1 MTAVP
6 LRSTAAERV
15 ASWTENPDVKFG
27 AALGLGVLG
36 FLTFVAVLYP
46 APVAVLLLGLVL
58 GSLSA
63 LVAMGLVLVYR
74 ANRIIN
80 FAQGELGAAAAILTA
95 SLIVGP
101 GWDFF
106 PAAAVGLV
114 AALGLGAFTEVVI
127 VRRFG
132 HAPRLILTVATIG
145 IAQIFAFIEL
155 GLPKLFSFDVVPQPP
170 VPFEFRREIDPV
182 VFNGGHLL
190 ILIVVP
196 IVTAAL
202 VAFFRY
208 TRVGVAVRASAE
220 SADRAVLLGI
230 PVKRVSTIVWVVAAG
245 LSGLGVLLRL
255 PIQGVSIG
263 AVLGPSLLLRA
274 LAAGVIAKM
283 ENLPVAFGAALG
295 IGMLEQAVLYRTG
308 RTLVVDGVLF
318 FLILGALL
326 LQRRGASSR
335 ADAVDTSTWT
345 ATKEVRPIPRELK
358 NDPVV
363 RYGLYALGAIA
374 VGLLLWVPLTMPG
387 SRVNL
392 ISIGLILAMIAV
404 SLAVLTGWAGQISL
418 GQMSFAAF
426 GSAVAGS
433 MAQNGYNFIL
443 CLLGAGLT
451 GSVVAVLVGIPALR
465 MRGLFLAV
473 TTLAFALATGSFFI
487 NREFFPWLVPDTAQR
502 IVRPVLFDKFDL
514 ESDYVFYYTLLF
526 TFALVVGSVRS
537 LRNSRSGRVLVATRD
552 NQRAAQSF
560 GVSPI
565 RAKISAF
572 ALSGF
577 IAALAGGFFVFHQ
590 YDVPRSVTQVESSL
604 VIFSMAVIGGLGS
617 IPGAVLGAGY
627 LTFLD
632 YSPFTRQPLSRL
644 LASGVGVLLILLF
657 VPSGLGGVLYNL
669 RDMVLRR
676 IARVRGI
683 VVPSLLAD
691 VRVEDETSLLDQGR
705 LASGAPASSQH
716 VSVPA
721 SSAERT
727 EGTGD
732 ELLIVRGLDVSYG
745 KTQVLFGV
753 DMHVNRGEIVALL
766 GTNGAGKSTLLS
778 AICGLVPAGRG
789 TVNYDGGDITKREP
803 AAIVTTGLIM
813 MPGGKG
819 VFPSLTVAENLQL
832 AGWLFDKKAPEQV
845 KAKTEEVLEAFPI
858 LRKRWDQKAGNL
870 SGGEQQM
877 LTLGQALIAGPKL
890 LMIDELS
897 LGLAPVIVEQLLGI
911 VRALHDAGT
920 TIVIVEQSVNVAI
933 TLAQRAI
940 FMEKGEV
947 RFDGPTADLLERP
960 DILRA
965 VFLKGAAAHTGGGS
979 PTGAAAAV
987 AKVKEP
993 FVAQCEHCGHEHRSA
1008 LEVDGIAVRFG
1019 GVRAVDGVSF
1029 EVRER
1034 QILGIIGPN
1043 GAGKTTVFDLV
1054 SGYLS
1059 PNDGKVRLWGE
1070 DVTAMPPEA
1079 RATLGLGRSFQDAR
1093 LFPSMTVRQTI
1104 AVALERHIL
1113 HRDPIATA
1121 LMSGAVR
1128 WAEKL
1133 VDAEVD
1139 RLIELMR
1146 LQAFADKFVGELS
1159 TGTRRM
1165 VDLACVLAH
1174 DPKVLLLDEPSSGI
1188 AQRETEGLGPALLD
1202 IRDQTGAALVVIEHD
1217 MPLITSISDELLA
1230 LELGAVVARGAPDDV
1245 INDPRVIE
1253 GYLGGSEDVIL
1264 RSGSG
1269 SSSAP
1274 KPRRRRA
1281 RASAGGVKA

>member
-1 MTAVP
+1 VTVVEMRAGATERLAQWSE
-6 LRSTAAERV
+6 ST
-15 ASWTENPDVKFG
+15 DVRFG
-27 AALGLGVLG
+27 AALAGGVLA
-36 FLTFVAVLYP
+36 FLVFVTILYP
-46 APVAVLLLGLVL
+46 APAAVLLLGAVL

-80 FAQGELGAAAAILTA
+80 FAQGELGAVAAILAA

-101 GWDFF
+101 GWPFF
-106 PAAAVGLV
+106 PAVGVGLV
-114 AALGLGAFTEVVI
+114 AALALGAVTEVLI
-127 VRRFG
+127 VRRFA

-145 IAQIFAFIEL
+145 IAQIFAFLEL
-155 GLPKLFSFDVVPQPP
+155 GLPKLFSYDVIPQPP
-170 VPFEFRREIDPV
+170 VPFKFRATIEPV

-190 ILIVVP
+190 ILVVVP
-196 IVTAAL
+196 LVTVGL
-202 VAFFRY
+202 GAFFRF
-208 TRVGVAVRASAE
+208 TRIGVAVRASAE
-220 SADRAVLLGI
+220 SADRAALLGI
-230 PVKRVSTIVWVVAAG
+230 PVKRISTVVWVLAAG

-255 PIQGVSIG
+255 PIQGVAIG

-274 LAAGVIAKM
+274 LAAGVIARM
-283 ENLPVAFGAALG
+283 EKLPVAFGAALV

-326 LQRRGASSR
+326 LQRRGSVSR
-335 ADAVDTSTWT
+335 AEAVDVSTWS
-345 ATKEVRPIPRELK
+345 ATKEVRPIPRELRK
-358 NDPVV
+358 DPIVRAGLAVLAVV
-363 RYGLYALGAIA
+363 GLA
-374 VGLLLWVPLTMPG
+374 LLLWVPLTMPG

-392 ISIGLILAMIAV
+392 ISIGLILAMVAV

-426 GSAVAGS
+426 GSAVAGT
-433 MAQNGYNFIL
+433 MAQHGYPFIL
-443 CLLGAGLT
+443 TLVAAGLT
-451 GSVVAVLVGIPALR
+451 GAAVAVLIGIPALR

-502 IVRPVLFDKFDL
+502 IVRPVLFGKFDL
-514 ESDYVFYYTLLF
+514 ESDHVFYYTLLV

-552 NQRAAQSF
+552 NVRAAQSF

-565 RAKISAF
+565 RARITAF

-577 IAALAGGFFVFHQ
+577 IAAVAGAFFVYHQ

-644 LASGVGVLLILLF
+644 LASGVGMLLILLF
-657 VPSGLGGVLYNL
+657 VPSGLGGLLYGL
-669 RDMVLRR
+669 RDALLRR
-676 IARVRGI
+676 IARARGI

-691 VRVEDETSLLDQGR
+691 VRVDDEPTLEHTVVTTTSTADDLL
-705 LASGAPASSQH
+705 
-716 VSVPA
+716 V
-721 SSAERT
+721 
-727 EGTGD
+727 
-732 ELLIVRGLDVSYG
+732 VRGLDVSYG

-753 DMHVNRGEIVALL
+753 DLHVGRGEIVALL

-778 AICGLVPAGRG
+778 AISGLVPAGRG
-789 TVNYDGGDITKREP
+789 TIHYDGHDITKREP
-803 AAIVTTGLIM
+803 VSTVAAGLVF

-819 VFPSLTVAENLQL
+819 VFPSLTVEENLAL
-832 AGWLFDKKAPEQV
+832 AGWLFDKSDPDHVRRA
-845 KAKTEEVLEAFPI
+845 TEEVLAAFPI
-858 LRKRWDQKAGNL
+858 LRSRWTQKAGNL

-877 LTLGQALIAGPKL
+877 LTLGQALIARPKL

-911 VRALHDAGT
+911 VRALHEAGT
-920 TIVIVEQSVNVAI
+920 TIVLVEQSVNVAI
-933 TLAQRAI
+933 TLAQRAV

-947 RFDGPTADLLERP
+947 RFDGPTADLLDRP

-965 VFLKGAAAHTGGGS
+965 VFLKGAAAATS
-979 PTGAAAAV
+979 DPTARAAAR
-987 AKVKEP
+987 VKEP
-993 FVAQCEHCGHEHRSA
+993 FVAHCDHCGHEHAQA
-1008 LEVDGIAVRFG
+1008 LEVEDLTVRFG
-1019 GVRAVDGVSF
+1019 GVRAVNEVSF
-1029 EVRER
+1029 SVREG

-1059 PNDGKVRLWGE
+1059 PSGGKVRLWGE
-1070 DVTAMPPEA
+1070 DVTGMPPEA
-1079 RATLGLGRSFQDAR
+1079 RAALGLGRSFQDAR

-1128 WAEKL
+1128 HAERL

-1139 RLIELMR
+1139 RLVELMA

-1174 DPKVLLLDEPSSGI
+1174 DPRVLLLDEPSSGI
-1188 AQRETEGLGPALLD
+1188 AQRETEGLGPALLG
-1202 IRDQTGAALVVIEHD
+1202 IRDATGAALVVIEHD

-1230 LELGAVVARGAPDDV
+1230 LELGAVVAQGAPDDV
-1245 INDPRVIE
+1245 INDLRVVE

-1269 SSSAP
+1269 SRSRSAP
-1274 KPRRRRA
+1274 TRRRRRTRQE
-1281 RASAGGVKA
+1281 RAEQAEVAEVGAP

>member
-6 LRSTAAERV
+6 LRSSAADRM
-15 ASWTENPDVKFG
+15 AAWSENPDVKFG
-27 AALGLGVLG
+27 AGLSLGVLA
-36 FLTFVAVLYP
+36 FLTFVGVLYP
-46 APVAVLLLGLVL
+46 APPAVLLLGLVL

-101 GWDFF
+101 GWHFF

-114 AALGLGAFTEVVI
+114 AALGLGAFTEVVLI
-127 VRRFG
+127 RRFS

-145 IAQIFAFIEL
+145 IAQIFAFVEL
-155 GLPKLFSFDVVPQPP
+155 GLPKLFSYDVVPQPP
-170 VPFEFRREIDPV
+170 VPFKFRRVIEPV

-190 ILIVVP
+190 ILILVP
-196 IVTAAL
+196 LVTAGL

-208 TRVGVAVRASAE
+208 TRIGVAVRASAE

-230 PVKRVSTIVWVVAAG
+230 PVKRVSTIVWVIAAG

-274 LAAGVIAKM
+274 LAAGVIGRM
-283 ENLPVAFGAALG
+283 ERLPVAFGAALV

-326 LQRRGASSR
+326 LQRRGSTSR
-335 ADAVDTSTWT
+335 ADAVDVSSWS

-358 NDPVV
+358 RDPIV
-363 RYGLYALGAIA
+363 RYGLYVLGAVA
-374 VGLLLWVPLTMPG
+374 LGLLLWVPLTMPG

-392 ISIGLILAMIAV
+392 ISIGLILAMVAV

-418 GQMSFAAF
+418 GQMAFAGF
-426 GSAVAGS
+426 GSAVAGT
-433 MAQNGYNFIL
+433 MAQHGYHFII
-443 CLLGAGLT
+443 CLVAAGLT
-451 GSVVAVLVGIPALR
+451 GATVAVLVGIPALR
-465 MRGLFLAV
+465 IRGLFLAV
-473 TTLAFALATGSFFI
+473 TTLAFALSTGSFFL
-487 NREFFPWLVPDTAQR
+487 NREFFPWLMPDTAQR

-514 ESDYVFYYTLLF
+514 ESDHVFYYTLLF
-526 TFALVVGSVRS
+526 TFFLVVGSVRS

-552 NQRAAQSF
+552 NARAAQSF

-565 RAKISAF
+565 RARISAF

-590 YDVPRSVTQVESSL
+590 YDVPRSVTQVESSM

-617 IPGAVLGAGY
+617 IPGALLGAAY

-632 YSPFTRQPLSRL
+632 FSPFTRRPLSRL
-644 LASGVGVLLILLF
+644 LASGVGMLLILLF

-669 RDMVLRR
+669 RDAMLRA
-676 IARVRGI
+676 IARARGI

-691 VRVEDETSLLDQGR
+691 VRVEDEVSLLDDGVHHHEPM
-705 LASGAPASSQH
+705 GAP
-716 VSVPA
+716 
-721 SSAERT
+721 T
-727 EGTGD
+727 ELTGD
-732 ELLIVRGLDVSYG
+732 ELLVVRGLDVSYG

-778 AICGLVPAGRG
+778 AVSGVVPAARG
-789 TVNYDGGDITKREP
+789 TINFDGHDITKRDP
-803 AAIVTTGLIM
+803 VGIVSGGLVM

-819 VFPSLTVAENLQL
+819 VFPSLTVQENLQL
-832 AGWLFDKKAPEQV
+832 AGWLFAKKDPEHLKQ
-845 KAKTEEVLEAFPI
+845 ATEEVLEAFPI
-858 LRKRWDQKAGNL
+858 LRRRWDQKAGNL

-877 LTLGQALIAGPKL
+877 LTLGQALIARPKL

-911 VRALHDAGT
+911 VRALHEAGT

-933 TLAQRAI
+933 TLAQRAV

-947 RFDGPTADLLERP
+947 RFDGPTADLLDRP

-965 VFLKGAAAHTGGGS
+965 VFLKGAAAATGGAS
-979 PTGAAAAV
+979 AKV
-987 AKVKEP
+987 AKEKAP
-993 FVAQCEHCGHEHRSA
+993 FLAVCDHCGHEHRAA
-1008 LEVDGIAVRFG
+1008 LEVDEIAVRFG

-1029 EVRER
+1029 QVRER

-1059 PNDGKVRLWGE
+1059 PDDGKVKLWGD
-1070 DVTAMPPEA
+1070 DVTALAPEA
-1079 RATLGLGRSFQDAR
+1079 RASLGLGRSFQDAR

-1133 VDAEVD
+1133 VEAEVD

-1264 RSGSG
+1264 RSGSVAANG
-1269 SSSAP
+1269 GATR
-1274 KPRRRRA
+1274 RRRRA
-1281 RASAGGVKA
+1281 RSAEREEVVTG

>member
-1 MTAVP
+1 MTTVG
-6 LRSTAAERV
+6 LRSNAADRV
-15 ASWTENPDVKFG
+15 GAWLEDPNVKFG
-27 AALGLGVLG
+27 ASLALGVLA
-36 FLTFVAVLYP
+36 FLTFVAILYP

-58 GSLSA
+58 GSLSS

-80 FAQGELGAAAAILTA
+80 FAQGELGAVAAILTA

-101 GWDFF
+101 GWPFF
-106 PAAAVGLV
+106 AAAAAGLV
-114 AALGLGAFTEVVI
+114 TALLLGAVTEVVL
-127 VRRFG
+127 VRRFAN
-132 HAPRLILTVATIG
+132 APRLILTVATIG
-145 IAQIFAFIEL
+145 IAQIFAFLEL
-155 GLPKLFSFDVVPQPP
+155 GLPKLFSFDVIPQPP
-170 VPFEFRREIDPV
+170 IPFDFRFELDPV

-196 IVTAAL
+196 IVTVAL
-202 VAFFRY
+202 GAFFRY
-208 TRVGVAVRASAE
+208 TRVGIAVRASAE
-220 SADRAVLLGI
+220 RADRAALLGI

-255 PIQGVSIG
+255 PIQGVAIG

-274 LAAGVIAKM
+274 LAAGVIARM
-283 ENLPVAFGAALG
+283 ERLPVAFGAALC

-308 RTLVVDGVLF
+308 RTLIVDGVLF
-318 FLILGALL
+318 FLILGALIV
-326 LQRRGASSR
+326 QRRGSTSR
-335 ADAVDTSTWT
+335 ADSDDVSTWT
-345 ATKEVRPIPRELK
+345 ATKEVRPIPRELRD
-358 NDPVV
+358 DPIV
-363 RYGLYALGAIA
+363 RYGLYALGAVA
-374 VGLLLWVPLTMPG
+374 TGLLLWVPLTMPG

-392 ISIGLILAMIAV
+392 ASIGLILSMIAV

-426 GSAVAGS
+426 GAAVAGT
-433 MAQNGYNFIL
+433 MAQDGHNFVLTLVVAGIV
-443 CLLGAGLT
+443 GAA
-451 GSVVAVLVGIPALR
+451 VAVLIGIPALR
-465 MRGLFLAV
+465 MKGLFLAV

-514 ESDYVFYYTLLF
+514 ESDHVFYYTLLF

-552 NQRAAQSF
+552 NARAAQSY

-565 RAKISAF
+565 RARITAF

-577 IAALAGGFFVFHQ
+577 IAALAGAFFVYHQ

-617 IPGAVLGAGY
+617 IPGAVLGAAY

-632 YSPFTRQPLSRL
+632 FSPFTRQPLSRL

-657 VPSGLGGVLYNL
+657 VPSGLGGILYNA
-669 RDMVLRR
+669 RDAILRR
-676 IARVRGI
+676 IARGRGI

-691 VRVEDETSLLDQGR
+691 VRVEDESSLLDKGHHLSAPTV
-705 LASGAPASSQH
+705 LA
-716 VSVPA
+716 
-721 SSAERT
+721 EM
-727 EGTGD
+727 TGD
-732 ELLIVRGLDVSYG
+732 ELLVVRGLDVSYG

-753 DMHVNRGEIVALL
+753 DLHVERGEIVALL

-778 AICGLVPAGRG
+778 AISGLVPAGGG
-789 TVNYDGGDITKREP
+789 TVTFDGHDITRREP
-803 AAIVTTGLIM
+803 ISTVADGLVF

-819 VFPSLTVAENLQL
+819 VFPSLTVAENLAL
-832 AGWLFDKKAPEQV
+832 AGWLFDKTDPDHVQRA
-845 KAKTEEVLEAFPI
+845 TEEVLEAFPI
-858 LRKRWDQKAGNL
+858 LRQRWSQKAGNL

-877 LTLGQALIAGPKL
+877 LTLGQALIARPKL

-911 VRALHDAGT
+911 VRALHEAGT
-920 TIVIVEQSVNVAI
+920 TIVLVEQSVNVAI

-947 RFDGPTADLLERP
+947 RFDGPTKDLLGRP

-965 VFLKGAAAHTGGGS
+965 VFLKGASAHTGDDAPS
-979 PTGAAAAV
+979 SNGAHV
-987 AKVKEP
+987 KVP
-993 FVAQCEHCGHEHRSA
+993 FVAACAACGHEHRSA
-1008 LEVDGIAVRFG
+1008 LEVQGLSVRFG
-1019 GVRAVDGVSF
+1019 GVRAVSGVSF
-1029 EVRER
+1029 EVREG

-1054 SGYLS
+1054 SGYLA
-1059 PNDGKVRLWGE
+1059 PNDGRIQLLGE
-1070 DVTAMPPEA
+1070 DVTGMPPEA
-1079 RATLGLGRSFQDAR
+1079 RAALGLGRSFQDAR
-1093 LFPSMTVRQTI
+1093 LFPSMTVRQTV

-1128 WAEKL
+1128 HAERI
-1133 VDAEVD
+1133 VDGDVD
-1139 RLIELMR
+1139 RLIELMH
-1146 LQAFADKFVGELS
+1146 LEAFADKFVGELS

-1202 IRDQTGAALVVIEHD
+1202 IRDRTGAALVVIEHD

-1253 GYLGGSEDVIL
+1253 GYLGGSEDVIM
-1264 RSGSG
+1264 RSGAGGTRSFDGG
-1269 SSSAP
+1269 S
-1274 KPRRRRA
+1274 PRRRRRRE
-1281 RASAGGVKA
+1281 RAAEALR